1 MCQAITYAKK
11 RGRHRLPHTRRVT
24 PARKCGMP
32 SDVSTAS
39 RATISS
45 RMDCLGCESASWE
58 NPPSSVVD
66 CWEAL
71 DVLEA
76 LEMRAEALE
85 SLAEALDILRRA
97 PSRSSC
103 AQSLTELGVPVD

>member
-24 PARKCGMP
+24 P